1 MMIPYGRQDVREDD
15 IARVVEVLRSDFLT
29 QGDAVVQFEQAVCA
43 KTGGKAATAT
53 SNATSALHV
62 ACAALGL
69 GTGDWLWTVPNTFVA
84 SANCGLYCGAK
95 VDFVDIDPVSKN
107 LSPTLLAEKLAQ
119 AKQQGRLPKI
129 VIPVHFSGLPCD
141 MEAIWELSREY
152 GFSII
157 EDASHAIGSE
167 YKGQPT
173 GNCKFSHV
181 AVFSF
186 HPVKIITTGEGGM
199 AVTNDSELDARM
211 KRLRSHG
218 MTRDADDM
226 THTPDGPWYY
236 QQIELGW
243 NYRLTDIQSAL
254 GLSQLQRLDDYIA
267 TRNAIADHYDARLC
281 ELPLKLPVR
290 LPDRKSSVHL
300 YTVELDESLD
310 RLAVFKELGK
320 RGLGVNV
327 HFIPVHLQ
335 PYYRKLGFAPGDFSN
350 AEHHYD
356 KSITLPLH
364 PGLTD
369 EQQAKVVTA
378 VREVCSG

>member
-1 MMIPYGRQDVREDD
+1 
-15 IARVVEVLRSDFLT
+15 
-29 QGDAVVQFEQAVCA
+29 
-43 KTGGKAATAT
+43 
-53 SNATSALHV
+53 
-62 ACAALGL
+62 
-69 GTGDWLWTVPNTFVA
+69 
-84 SANCGLYCGAK
+84 
-95 VDFVDIDPVSKN
+95 
-107 LSPTLLAEKLAQ
+107 
-119 AKQQGRLPKI
+119 
-129 VIPVHFSGLPCD
+129 
-141 MEAIWELSREY
+141 
-152 GFSII
+152 
-157 EDASHAIGSE
+157 
-167 YKGQPT
+167 
-173 GNCKFSHV
+173 
-181 AVFSF
+181 
-186 HPVKIITTGEGGM
+186 M

-218 MTRDADDM
+218 MTREADDM
-226 THTPDGPWYY
+226 THDPDGPWYY
-236 QQIELGW
+236 QPIELGW

-310 RLAVFKELGK
+310 RLAIFKELRK

-335 PYYRKLGFAPGDFSN
+335 PYYRKLGFALGDFPN
-350 AEHHYD
+350 AEHHYER
-356 KSITLPLH
+356 SITLPLH